1 MAIDLEY
8 GLGIGFSSIKVWN
21 RKWDKVNKGARNYK
35 KQNIED
41 KESFRWIESAQLS
54 KKYLHGARCITIIA
68 DRESDIYEEFI
79 VVPDAKTQLLIRSR
93 NDRRLYGRN
102 ESLYE
107 ALSQETVK
115 GEYSLEIRKTAN
127 RKKRKATIEVRFMK
141 ACIARSAHSKKELPK
156 FVELYAVEAK
166 EKEPPKGERPI
177 HWRLLTTHQV
187 ENYLQAK
194 EVIQWYSLRWQIELL
209 FSTLKSS
216 GLDIEESEIETGK
229 ALKSLAVIAI
239 QVALKINQLR
249 QSRYD
254 TSGIP
259 AGITFT
265 KEEQVVVAAL
275 VNEYEG
281 KTEKQKN
288 HYKKGTLAWATWV
301 IARMGGWKGYPSESP
316 PGNKTMKAGLLKFEG
331 IYQGFY
337 LAKKIC
343 A

>member
-1 MAIDLEY
+1 M
-8 GLGIGFSSIKVWN
+8 
-21 RKWDKVNKGARNYK
+21 
-35 KQNIED
+35 
-41 KESFRWIESAQLS
+41 
-54 KKYLHGARCITIIA
+54 
-68 DRESDIYEEFI
+68 
-79 VVPDAKTQLLIRSR
+79 
-93 NDRRLYGRN
+93 
-102 ESLYE
+102 
-107 ALSQETVK
+107 
-115 GEYSLEIRKTAN
+115 
-127 RKKRKATIEVRFMK
+127 
-141 ACIARSAHSKKELPK
+141 
-156 FVELYAVEAK
+156 
-166 EKEPPKGERPI
+166 
-177 HWRLLTTHQV
+177 
-187 ENYLQAK
+187 
-194 EVIQWYSLRWQIELL
+194 
-209 FSTLKSS
+209 
-216 GLDIEESEIETGK
+216 
-229 ALKSLAVIAI
+229 IAI

-301 IARMGGWKGYPSESP
+301 IARMGGWNGYPSESP